1 MSKPETLQKK
11 YVGKVSRRAL
21 HFMKNLLQM
30 EPSER
35 PSSLQC
41 LSSLYFEGLVAPSV
55 PGGPGQSMPTNTH
68 AQVRKIVVI
77 MMMIFY

>member
-55 PGGPGQSMPTNTH
+55 PGGPGQLMPTTSH
-68 AQVRKIVVI
+68 AQVRKTII
-77 MMMIFY
+77 KIRNFF